1 PDLAALP
8 PPDDAPT
15 APVPR
20 CTACHVVLSR
30 WTMTGLCEACAT
42 NLGFQHA
49 TMPAQRPRLPCARCG
64 GRRIIRIRVRQQ
76 GGPGLRSASLTHDV
90 RAEGTVDLDRLRGL
104 LEAYT
109 CRRCGF
115 TEWYAQ
121 EPEDIPI
128 GPAYGTELIDL
139 DDDGPYR

>member
-1 PDLAALP
+1 LTEVAPLPHCRACGGELAV
-8 PPDDAPT
+8 PT
-15 APVPR
+15 P
-20 CTACHVVLSR
+20 
-30 WTMTGLCEACAT
+30 TGLCAT
-42 NLGFQHA
+42 CRDDLGLHHRSA
-49 TMPAQRPRLPCARCG
+49 PAQRPRIPCVRCK
-64 GRRIIRIRVRQQ
+64 GRQIIRASVRDASSV
-76 GGPGLRSASLTHDV
+76 GLHSAALTSDV
-90 RAEGTVDLDRLRGL
+90 RAEGTVDLSRQRGM

-139 DDDGPYR
+139 DDEGGPYR

>member
-1 PDLAALP
+1 VAAAPPPGLPTTCRACGAALQH
-8 PPDDAPT
+8 PT
-15 APVPR
+15 P
-20 CTACHVVLSR
+20 
-30 WTMTGLCEACAT
+30 TGLCPTCRDE
-42 NLGFQHA
+42 LGLHHPSA
-49 TMPAQRPRLPCARCG
+49 PAQRPRTPCARCG
-64 GRRIIRIRVRQQ
+64 GRQLIRSRVRDASAL
-76 GGPGLRSASLTHDV
+76 GLRSAALTSDV
-90 RAEGTVDLDRLRGL
+90 RSEGTVDLSRQRGL

-139 DDDGPYR
+139 DDDGGPYR